1 MFGFPISVLHQ
12 NILIKGLD
20 GCCLVS
26 FYATSPLARVC
37 LPWRLSDLSALRQ
50 RFAGHRL
57 HDWLCTCLSLISRQS
72 TEGRLT
78 WGGAGKSD
86 LNISQVHPPINRFSR
101 VWLRIGIQWW
111 NKSLIKEM
119 SDLASY
125 RDEKLSGAIYL
136 RQYHPNRSSNSL
148 ISVIRSWPSFIL
160 LFSDIDECAIPELA
174 GKCVE
179 NAECCNLPAEYV
191 CKCRPGFEGDG
202 QLECRGELELV

>member
-1 MFGFPISVLHQ
+1 M
-12 NILIKGLD
+12 
-20 GCCLVS
+20 
-26 FYATSPLARVC
+26 
-37 LPWRLSDLSALRQ
+37 
-50 RFAGHRL
+50 
-57 HDWLCTCLSLISRQS
+57 
-72 TEGRLT
+72 
-78 WGGAGKSD
+78 
-86 LNISQVHPPINRFSR
+86 
-101 VWLRIGIQWW
+101 
-111 NKSLIKEM
+111 KEM

-148 ISVIRSWPSFIL
+148 ISVIRSGPSFIL